1 MGIWNQTFD
10 DLRKPYLEGKDQEK
24 KSKGKRWQDDDGD
37 GKWYEKSDVDG
48 KISKRE
54 KEEKKKNEAYT
65 VTNADKKGNT
75 KAYQNFVAGMKSKV
89 TGKPMY
95 KAADHMKTEHHSK
108 DCDDTCEPKCEHDQ
122 EVKEDVES
130 IDEISKKTLGSYVKK
145 ASKETKGNWV
155 ATQHGSGIPK
165 KARDIKQR
173 QISKRLKGME
183 KAGEKLAKEDVELI
197 DERGRDDSTTLG
209 DRALSK
215 AKRLGQKRRNSREY
229 KQGLRRG
236 TGAKEYDNYKLARKQ
251 HSNDASSEN
260 QMSRSKPQRGEGN
273 KAKRRAGQKVRNT
286 RNDRVVS
293 TRDGFKV
300 VRGEHLDWRADLGY
314 ITEKS
319 ECDSGDK
326 KAKKQKRES
335 TSS

>member
-122 EVKEDVES
+122 EVKEASLETARKNIGKDPKKASCWDGYKATGTKMKGGKSVPDCKKEDVEVVN
-130 IDEISKKTLGSYVKK
+130 ELSKNTLGGYVKK
-145 ASKETKGNWV
+145 ASKETRMNV
-155 ATQHGSGIPK
+155 VSTQHGSGIPL
-165 KARDIKQR
+165 
-173 QISKRLKGME
+173 S
-183 KAGEKLAKEDVELI
+183 LI
-197 DERGRDDSTTLG
+197 
-209 DRALSK
+209 
-215 AKRLGQKRRNSREY
+215 
-229 KQGLRRG
+229 
-236 TGAKEYDNYKLARKQ
+236 
-251 HSNDASSEN
+251 H
-260 QMSRSKPQRGEGN
+260 
-273 KAKRRAGQKVRNT
+273 
-286 RNDRVVS
+286 
-293 TRDGFKV
+293 
-300 VRGEHLDWRADLGY
+300 
-314 ITEKS
+314 I
-319 ECDSGDK
+319 
-326 KAKKQKRES
+326 
-335 TSS
+335 